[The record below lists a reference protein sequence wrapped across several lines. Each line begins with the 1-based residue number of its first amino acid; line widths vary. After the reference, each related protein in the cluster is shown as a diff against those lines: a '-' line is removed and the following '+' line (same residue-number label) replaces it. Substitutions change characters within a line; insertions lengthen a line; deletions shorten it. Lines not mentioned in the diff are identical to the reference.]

1 MSLVFKS
8 SVRENIKDIN
18 TFIVDTSQRS
28 ANYFRVSDIP
38 QVLQKGKNL
47 LRITAHP
54 TNLVEG
60 SQVYVDVRD
69 SNGNP
74 IYYEIP
80 DYLEDDK
87 SRVISIWIYHD
98 KGDDNTPNGD
108 ATITIAGIA
117 NVDLNGN
124 QLPEKHRGKINVKWE
139 TTVNVDRDRANT
151 SEVIF
156 DSKNLPIVTVSQSIE
171 SYENQPQAGEQLNL
185 TSQTGKVTYI
195 SRGDTPIIQT
205 KDGSTFNS
213 EMVSGSIILNNF
225 TEDARPLTTIENPLS
240 STFFSSSIKE
250 ILSSTVLKPNT
261 HFTTSF
267 SGREDVIHTF
277 DFIGEADYN
286 IQYFRSGSNVS
297 TENKRNFVN
306 LTLTNVDP
314 ITGVVDKVRILQ
326 KSDGLPG
333 DFELLNEVSVPFSS
347 SINIKA
353 PIPSKNLKDP
363 KILKLLYLNSQGG
376 ISRTETI
383 SSPFVFDGENIY
395 IGGSENLISG
405 SIFISN
411 TLGTGIEIGGASSG
425 FIRSVGFE
433 GQTSASLGK
442 APGGFVIYSGS
453 GNLQMGEDT
462 LDGVGVQFIGD
473 NDDRHFIF
481 TTDNGGLLDV
491 KTDKFFIGT
500 ENTQFISGSD
510 GNIEIS
516 SSIFHLDPEANLLV
530 IGSDAQ
536 INADLSVN
544 NIFAPAGT
552 NILTAKAAIKSDGF
566 AKFVSASIGGWDIT
580 TSSIEGGN
588 LIMKPEGI
596 LQTRDF
602 ASGLQGW
609 KISSEGN
616 GTAEFENI
624 RIRGTLR
631 TTTFEK
637 ESVNAVGGQLWVANS
652 TTLTGSTGAN
662 DVTMSV
668 KNASGF
674 SAGEILLIKKVNNTG
689 FQTEYVLLNSASIDG
704 DGSNEDERGGR
715 IMVTRAYGSGSGGNF
730 VGDLASASQSYD
742 EGQVIVSTGKINT
755 GYIKMNANPNDT
767 ATPFIDIVERT
778 GSGLYD
784 VALKA
789 RLGDLGGLANSSHV
803 FGNSN
808 PGFGLATENVFLQGG
823 IIANTGS
830 IGGINMDAGKLFT
843 GEGQYN
849 NSNTGF
855 YVDSGS
861 QFSLGTKLVWNPST
875 EALVIRGQLQ
885 LSDGTDV
892 GTAIESVSTPTGSQ
906 ARIVTLSADKYVVT
920 FDADGNESPGSQ
932 VIGLTASAQNF
943 GLSTVYYEFYKN
955 QSLQGSRG
963 TSNLFEVN
971 TVAEKPTA
979 SAPVTYEVRVFTQS
993 SAGDTISSDSLTLF
1007 GIQPGSDGTDGTDA
1021 VTALLTNESH
1031 TFPADTSGNI
1041 ASFVGGTTDMQ
1052 VFEGVT
1058 DKTSQYVISSS
1069 NGVGMTATDDGN
1081 TVTITGM
1088 SHDSGSVKITATSA
1102 SVSLDKTMS
1111 LSKAKTGT
1119 DGAAGASASLISL
1132 TGDSQVFAFPSASA
1146 TTPED
1151 TTIELFVTQQN
1162 LGKTLTA
1169 SDITI
1174 TDVDGTSLT
1183 VPTFAPSTLSN
1194 NSGIISGS
1202 LVFGTNTPNG
1212 SNKNKFPITITATS
1226 ESLSDTFKVFALDG
1240 GADGA
1245 AGADGTNGTDAITV
1259 ILSNESH
1266 TIAAASDGTVASF
1279 SGAETDVT
1287 IFEGVTDKTSN
1298 YFING
1303 VSNTGVTVDN
1313 DFNSFNSSSL
1323 NVTAMSHDSGSVII
1337 TSISGG
1343 VPHTGWG
1350 AGTNEDWAT
1359 SQFVTNN
1366 QGDINGTDND
1376 FFLVSDP
1383 DTISVGT
1390 GDGELRNNYVQFGDN
1405 SGDDEVWIVGKD
1417 IFAYDDTKTYYIEAR
1432 FKRVAGSGTVFVGVN
1447 GWSNETTKVN
1457 KGGNNTFGS
1466 QHYIAASDF
1475 AFGDGEGSDWV
1486 TMRGYFSGHSST
1498 GGENTGQAPDINNPK
1513 SIHTNATYISPM
1525 FLANYNDS
1533 AGTIRLDYLEIKEVK
1548 DGSGNLS
1555 AGTVKVDKTMTLAK
1569 SKAGTDGA
1577 AGSNAKLV
1585 TLTSDSQV
1593 FTFASASVTTPDD
1606 NTIELFFNQQNLSGT
1621 IAASDVT
1628 ITDQLD
1634 ATYTVPTLSPS
1645 SLSNGTGVVSGSLVF
1660 STNTPSNKN
1669 KFPITISVTKDG
1681 VTDST
1686 KIFTLDGGADGS
1698 DGTAGEPAKSVALT
1712 ATSQIISYNAAGS
1725 SPDVASITLTAT
1737 SQNFTN
1743 GYFKFTGGGGAFSD
1757 ESSYTDGSGANSDT
1771 ATFTVPSSYSS
1782 TPYTFTVSVQE
1793 GDSGGE
1799 VASDT
1804 ITIASVQPG
1813 AQGADAFT
1821 VVLTNESH
1829 TLTQTSPQAGGTIDF
1844 AGSGTEIIAYKGTTQ
1859 LDSVSGTPGSGEFK
1873 VTATGTNITPG
1884 SINVSGNNAIVA
1896 DHSSMSSV
1904 SASIG
1909 YDINLENTVTLAK
1922 SQSFSISQAADSG
1935 SDGAAGA
1942 DAYTVIVSN
1951 ESHTIPQ
1958 SSAQAG
1964 GALNFAG
1971 SGTNIIVYKGTTEL
1985 QHTNSTPGSEEFKV
1999 TASGTNIT
2007 PGSISNPSRP
2017 AVIADHSGMNETSA
2031 SIAYTVN
2038 VENSATFTKNQS
2050 FTISQAADSGSDGAT
2065 GPEGPNFDFLTG
2077 SLETV
2082 NTSGGLS
2089 AGLLMTSKVFGFHGD
2104 ITEGDGTNATLGD
2117 FTSYLDHSGSFYLG
2131 GGESGA
2137 STPSGG
2143 YFAWNNNDKSLL
2155 ISGSNA
2161 EVKVDKFFFGAED
2174 TQFLSGSNGNVEIS
2188 GSNFHLDRDG
2198 NVKVSGEITVTNT
2211 ADFAGNSWIDNFNN
2225 TPTATNYYLGN
2236 VTTALATTS
2245 DAGNT
2250 FDGIKVN
2257 NSSYYGGF
2265 TGGFITKTTF
2275 AKANEPTFVIDV
2287 ILNDGNGPGNRTF
2300 ERPIGSVGFTNV
2312 AANGDITT
2320 TSNLDH
2326 LMAGFRFH
2334 SAEHDGNYYNQIS
2347 IYDNGSA
2354 VRTYSDETGNELEAD
2369 EAWTEGTDTKWRF
2382 TIKLLAGGGATYR
2395 AYKNGDF
2402 VTPIMT
2408 HTTST
2413 NIGTDLT
2420 AGVLVEMASAAI
2432 DYLYVE
2438 NMSVGAGLPQS
2449 TTISGNAI
2457 STGKIQSS
2465 NLSTSV
2471 GSELD
2476 LNAGTIRLGGTSS
2489 PKFAVNAAGALTA
2502 SAGTIGGVNIDT
2514 SKIYVGTGTVNNSN
2528 TGFYLDDSG
2537 NFSLK
2542 DKLYWN
2548 GSTLAITGNITVS
2561 NPSDFADP
2569 NADDSTTAAVFNK
2582 IISPATQTI
2591 AADGRP
2597 AGFFA
2602 AYRNNTTTTVISTDL
2617 SDGNGKILD
2626 LYSSEDNTIGVA
2638 AKAVETQDDVTY
2650 KIKLT
2655 FKASSAD
2662 ADGLYVRVYELDA
2675 LTGTDDYGTSVSFT
2689 NGTLKAISHTSNSIT
2704 GEAGVVPNTRQKT
2717 TSFTNVADGSSYT
2730 VENGPVSS
2738 TYVTI
2743 EGTYT
2748 PTATAQLFSVNVLN
2762 WAGMGTKHL
2771 YIKDLQVIPLGVA
2784 QGTQIGGDNIRTGEI
2799 KSLNLSQTQGSVIN
2813 LDTGSMKMGGT
2824 ANPGFEVTQEG
2835 FVTATNMTEKFVL
2848 VTDANSGS
2856 YFEYYVTG
2864 SGSTL
2869 NGTRLLL
2876 DGSGGGNV
2884 TMNLNLESAPQ
2895 YVISDLKFPSSVGT
2909 DALAEMELKISTDV
2923 LVQFDDASVTS
2934 GLSTFGGN
2942 LLQNFLNKGG

>member
-8 SVRENIKDIN
+8 SVRENIKDVN

-28 ANYFRVSDIP
+28 TNYFRVSDVP

-60 SQVYVDVRD
+60 SQIYVDVRD

-98 KGDDNTPNGD
+98 KGDDNTPNGE

-124 QLPEKHRGKINVKWE
+124 QLPERHRGKINVKWQ
-139 TTVNVDRDRANT
+139 TAVTVDRDRANT
-151 SEVIF
+151 SDVIF
-156 DSKNLPIVTVSQSIE
+156 NPTNLPSVSVSQSIE
-171 SYENQPQAGEQLNL
+171 AYENQPQVGELLNL
-185 TSQTGKVTYI
+185 TSQTGKVQYI

-205 KDGSTFNS
+205 TDGGTFNS
-213 EMVSGSIILNNF
+213 EMVSGSIILDNF
-225 TEDARPLTTIENPLS
+225 TEAARPLTTIENPLS
-240 STFFSSSIKE
+240 STFFSSSVKE
-250 ILSSTVLKPNT
+250 ILSSTVLKPNN

-267 SGREDVIHTF
+267 DGREDLTHTF
-277 DFIGEADYN
+277 DFIGEADYE
-286 IQYFRSGSNVS
+286 IKYFRSGSNVS

-306 LTLTNVDP
+306 LTLTNLDP
-314 ITGVVDKVRILQ
+314 ITGVVDKIRILQ

-347 SINIKA
+347 SVDIKA

-433 GQTSASLGK
+433 GLTSASLGK
-442 APGGFVIYSGS
+442 SPGGFIIYSGS
-453 GNLQMGEDT
+453 GNLKLGEDN
-462 LDGVGVQFIGD
+462 LDGVGVQFVGD
-473 NDDRHFIF
+473 NDNRHFIF

-530 IGSDAQ
+530 IGADAQ

-652 TTLTGSTGAN
+652 TTLTGSIGAN

-704 DGSNEDERGGR
+704 GNTGEDDTHGR
-715 IMVTRAYGSGSGGNF
+715 IMVTRAYGSGSGGDF

-892 GTAIESVSTPTGSQ
+892 GTAIENVSTPTGSQ
-906 ARIVTLSADKYVVT
+906 ARIVTLAADKYVVT
-920 FDADGNESPGSQ
+920 FDAAGNESPSSQ

-963 TSNLFEVN
+963 TTNLFEVN

-993 SAGDTISSDSLTLF
+993 SAGDVISTDSLTLF

-1069 NGVGMTATDDGN
+1069 NGAGMTATDSGN

-1119 DGAAGASASLISL
+1119 DGTSAKLLTITSDSPVFSFVSASSDDAIDNEILLTITQQNLSGTVSTSDLVIKDKDGATLSNPTLLASVSSGTGQVSGSITFSGTVGGIKTKLPLDITVSKDSLSDTLKIFKVEGGTGGSDGSDGTSAVTALLTNDSHTLPVSSSGNVISFAGANTDIIVFQGTSDVTSQYTVNTGSVSSHITTTTSDNTVTITNSTTPFSGSVVITATSASVVLSKTMTISQALQGDDGADGADGAAGASASLISL
-1132 TGDSQVFAFPSASA
+1132 TGDSQIFAFPSSSA

-1162 LGKTLTA
+1162 LGKTLHT

-1174 TDVDGTSLT
+1174 TDKNGDSYTT
-1183 VPTFAPSTLSN
+1183 PTFSPGSLPN
-1194 NSGIISGS
+1194 NSGILSGS

-1212 SNKNKFPITITATS
+1212 SNKDKFPITITATS
-1226 ESLSDTFKVFALDG
+1226 ESLSDSFKIFALDG

-1287 IFEGVTDKTSN
+1287 IFEGVTDKTTN

-1323 NVTAMSHDSGSVII
+1323 NVTAMSHDSGSVIV
-1337 TSISGG
+1337 TSVSGG
-1343 VPHTGWG
+1343 IHHSGWG
-1350 AGTNEDWAT
+1350 SRAGENWTTD
-1359 SQFVTNN
+1359 QFVFNN
-1366 QGDINGTDND
+1366 SGDIDGTDND
-1376 FFLVSDP
+1376 WYFVNNPNS
-1383 DTISVGT
+1383 TSVGT
-1390 GDGELRNNYVQFGDN
+1390 GDGELRNNYVEFGDN

-1432 FKRVAGSGTVFVGVN
+1432 FKRINGSGTVFVGVN
-1447 GWSNETTKVN
+1447 GWQDESTKKN
-1457 KGGNNTFGS
+1457 KGGSNSFSS
-1466 QHYIAASDF
+1466 QHYIAANGF
-1475 AFGDGEGSDWV
+1475 TFGDGEGTDWV

-1498 GGENTGQAPDINNPK
+1498 GSENTGEAPDINTPK
-1513 SIHTNATYISPM
+1513 SIHTAAAYISPM
-1525 FLANYNDS
+1525 FLANYDDQT
-1533 AGTIRLDYLEIKEVK
+1533 GKVRLDYVEIKEVK

-1569 SKAGTDGA
+1569 SKAGTDGTP
-1577 AGSNAKLV
+1577 GSDAKLI

-1593 FTFASASVTTPDD
+1593 FTFASSSVDTPDD
-1606 NTIELFFNQQNLSGT
+1606 TTIELFINQQNLSGT
-1621 IAASDVT
+1621 ITASDIT
-1628 ITDQLD
+1628 ITDSVG
-1634 ATYTVPTLSPS
+1634 ATYTVPTFAPS
-1645 SLSNGTGVVSGSLVF
+1645 SLTDGTGVISGSLVWN
-1660 STNTPSNKN
+1660 TNTPTPRG

-1698 DGTAGEPAKSVALT
+1698 DGTAGTPAKSVSLT
-1712 ATSQIISYNAAGS
+1712 ATTQIISYNAAGS

-1743 GYFKFTGGGGAFSD
+1743 GYFKFTGGGSDFSD

-1813 AQGADAFT
+1813 SDGAAGADAFT

-1844 AGSGTEIIAYKGTTQ
+1844 TASGTDIIAYKGATQ

-1884 SINVSGNNAIVA
+1884 SITVSGNNAVVA
-1896 DHSSMSSV
+1896 DHSSMTAV

-1958 SSAQAG
+1958 SSAQSG
-1964 GALNFAG
+1964 GALNFVG
-1971 SGTNIIVYKGTTEL
+1971 SGTDIIVYKGTTEL
-1985 QHTNSTPGSEEFKV
+1985 QHSNTTPGSGEFKV

-2007 PGSISNPSRP
+2007 PGSITQPGRP
-2017 AVIADHSGMNETSA
+2017 AVVADHSGMNETSA
-2031 SIAYTVN
+2031 SIKYTVN

-2065 GPEGPNFDFLTG
+2065 GATGPNFGFLTG

-2104 ITEGDGTNATLGD
+2104 ILEGDGTNATLGD

-2143 YFAWNNNDKSLL
+2143 YFAWNNDNKSLL

-2161 EVKVDKFFFGAED
+2161 EVKVDKFFFGTES

-2188 GSNFHLDRDG
+2188 GSNFHLDNEG
-2198 NVKVSGEITVTNT
+2198 NVKVN
-2211 ADFAGNSWIDNFNN
+2211 
-2225 TPTATNYYLGN
+2225 
-2236 VTTALATTS
+2236 
-2245 DAGNT
+2245 
-2250 FDGIKVN
+2250 
-2257 NSSYYGGF
+2257 
-2265 TGGFITKTTF
+2265 
-2275 AKANEPTFVIDV
+2275 
-2287 ILNDGNGPGNRTF
+2287 
-2300 ERPIGSVGFTNV
+2300 
-2312 AANGDITT
+2312 
-2320 TSNLDH
+2320 
-2326 LMAGFRFH
+2326 
-2334 SAEHDGNYYNQIS
+2334 
-2347 IYDNGSA
+2347 
-2354 VRTYSDETGNELEAD
+2354 
-2369 EAWTEGTDTKWRF
+2369 
-2382 TIKLLAGGGATYR
+2382 
-2395 AYKNGDF
+2395 
-2402 VTPIMT
+2402 
-2408 HTTST
+2408 
-2413 NIGTDLT
+2413 
-2420 AGVLVEMASAAI
+2420 
-2432 DYLYVE
+2432 
-2438 NMSVGAGLPQS
+2438 
-2449 TTISGNAI
+2449 
-2457 STGKIQSS
+2457 
-2465 NLSTSV
+2465 
-2471 GSELD
+2471 
-2476 LNAGTIRLGGTSS
+2476 
-2489 PKFAVNAAGALTA
+2489 
-2502 SAGTIGGVNIDT
+2502 
-2514 SKIYVGTGTVNNSN
+2514 
-2528 TGFYLDDSG
+2528 
-2537 NFSLK
+2537 
-2542 DKLYWN
+2542 
-2548 GSTLAITGNITVS
+2548 GNITVT

-2569 NADDSTTAAVFNK
+2569 NANVTTEAIFEKFGGVTSPITSTNYYLGNLVQNLVTQTDGGTSFSGIKFEKNGSSNAWDAGFATKTTFTSSLEPIATIDVVLNEGVGTNGNDYPPYQMFGFSDIDSDSDITTANHYYHITHGIYITRVDVGGSYYNTFQVRENNGAGITASDYYTVNSLTANATNGPWVSGQDTFMRFTIQPKEGGGAIYKAFRNGNFLVPIWSYVTSTYEFTGNQTFFWSAYWGESNSSRK
-2582 IISPATQTI
+2582 EIIFDQLSI
-2591 AADGRP
+2591 GAAPP
-2597 AGFFA
+2597 AG
-2602 AYRNNTTTTVISTDL
+2602 TVISG
-2617 SDGNGKILD
+2617 DGITAGTIVSTNLNADSGSQLLLD
-2626 LYSSEDNTIGVA
+2626 D
-2638 AKAVETQDDVTY
+2638 
-2650 KIKLT
+2650 
-2655 FKASSAD
+2655 
-2662 ADGLYVRVYELDA
+2662 
-2675 LTGTDDYGTSVSFT
+2675 
-2689 NGTLKAISHTSNSIT
+2689 
-2704 GEAGVVPNTRQKT
+2704 
-2717 TSFTNVADGSSYT
+2717 
-2730 VENGPVSS
+2730 
-2738 TYVTI
+2738 
-2743 EGTYT
+2743 
-2748 PTATAQLFSVNVLN
+2748 
-2762 WAGMGTKHL
+2762 
-2771 YIKDLQVIPLGVA
+2771 
-2784 QGTQIGGDNIRTGEI
+2784 
-2799 KSLNLSQTQGSVIN
+2799 
-2813 LDTGSMKMGGT
+2813 GSMKMGGT
-2824 ANPGFEVTQEG
+2824 TSPGFEVTTDG
-2835 FVTATNMTEKFVL
+2835 FVTVTNLVEKA
-2848 VTDANSGS
+2848 VTVTNSNSGS
-2856 YFEYYVTG
+2856 FFQTYDG
-2864 SGSTL
+2864 SKS
-2869 NGTRLLL
+2869 RLIL
-2876 DGSGGGNV
+2876 DGSLGGAV
-2884 TMNLNLESAPQ
+2884 TMNMTIETAPPYEIYDIQ
-2895 YVISDLKFPSSVGT
+2895 FPSNAGSSDVAKLQLT
-2909 DALAEMELKISTDV
+2909 V
-2923 LVQFDDASVTS
+2923 LVDGVTFNEASIFS
-2934 GLSTFGGN
+2934 GFTLFANN
-2942 LLQNFLNKGG
+2942 LATK